1 MYNMV
6 LDRIAIINKKCD
18 ANPYKNMYLQ
28 NIYQ

>member
-6 LDRIAIINKKCD
+6 RVRIAIINKKCD

-28 NIYQ
+28 SICQ